1 MDPDRVQPLID
12 ETVEVLRNRGM
23 TRIWDGKFPSV
34 ALQVREWDEGAQR
47 SFLAG
52 LARQSWP
59 DRYLCHVLWS
69 YITPFKKN
77 GETRVRP
84 IDSAPS
90 ISSEYSERIL
100 RAMLGLGSDD
110 DLRGDEGFQKQ
121 KEIVERCNLILTQ
134 GEEFLGPGELFDR
147 IYTEFPFVQA
157 DWNCNISADGGRPR
171 LERTVI
177 NAVRKA
183 VGRQALHQGKKLDPA
198 LDESWE
204 EMFAVEKRGRKI
216 LYRYIGKGRVSDP
229 VEAALEAE
237 VEDDDGSGHVYAI
250 VNEAWPGWVKIGMSV
265 DWERRLDSYQTSSP
279 HRDYRVLG
287 VTRRIS
293 DRHRAEARTHVIA
306 EETAAER
313 SGEWFRI
320 TDREARESLK
330 RTENEQPL

>member
-1 MDPDRVQPLID
+1 M
-12 ETVEVLRNRGM
+12 
-23 TRIWDGKFPSV
+23 
-34 ALQVREWDEGAQR
+34 
-47 SFLAG
+47 
-52 LARQSWP
+52 
-59 DRYLCHVLWS
+59 LWR
-69 YITPFKKN
+69 YITAFKHK
-77 GETRVRP
+77 GEFRVRP

-90 ISSEYSERIL
+90 ISPEYSERIL

-216 LYRYIGKGRVSDP
+216 LY
-229 VEAALEAE
+229 L
-237 VEDDDGSGHVYAI
+237 
-250 VNEAWPGWVKIGMSV
+250 
-265 DWERRLDSYQTSSP
+265 
-279 HRDYRVLG
+279 
-287 VTRRIS
+287 
-293 DRHRAEARTHVIA
+293 
-306 EETAAER
+306 
-313 SGEWFRI
+313 
-320 TDREARESLK
+320 SLIHI
-330 RTENEQPL
+330 